1 MRNEAGNV
9 SIKEKTYETIK
20 QRILTCEYAPGTWL
34 DENSVCK
41 ELGVSRTPVR
51 DALSRLEQDGLI
63 KIHPKRGSYV
73 TELSLNTFN
82 SIHDIR
88 LLAETFALRRYG
100 SRLDEGELLRYL
112 DEFTRLEN
120 QNSRDARAIYDLDDN
135 FHLMIVNATQNTFL
149 IKAYESIQY
158 QYKRLSA
165 CFGQQQDRFQS
176 LSYSEH
182 CAIISS
188 CLKHDWEQA
197 AADME
202 KHLLRSRDSAF
213 RLLLENQDL
222 LQDMKSE

>member
-1 MRNEAGNV
+1 MRNEAGHV
-9 SIKEKTYETIK
+9 SIKEKTYEIIK

-34 DENSVCK
+34 NEDSVCK

-63 KIHPKRGSYV
+63 EIHPKKGSHV

-88 LLAETFALRRYG
+88 LLAETFAL
-100 SRLDEGELLRYL
+100 

-120 QNSRDARAIYDLDDN
+120 QSSRDTRAIYDLDDD
-135 FHLMIVNATQNTFL
+135 FHLMIVNATQNAFL
-149 IKAYESIQY
+149 IKAYQSIQY
-158 QYKRLSA
+158 QYKRLST
-165 CFGQQQDRFQS
+165 CFGQQQDCFQS
-176 LSYSEH
+176 LSYTEH
-182 CAIISS
+182 CAIISN

-202 KHLLRSRDSAF
+202 KHLVRSRDSAF
-213 RLLLENQDL
+213 RLLLENQAL
-222 LQDMKSE
+222 LQDMKNE

>member
-1 MRNEAGNV
+1 MANESSHV

-20 QRILTCEYAPGTWL
+20 QRILTCAYAPGTWL
-34 DENSVCK
+34 NEDSICK

-63 KIHPKRGSYV
+63 EIHPKKGSYV
-73 TELSLNTFN
+73 TELTLNTFN
-82 SIHDIR
+82 SIYDIR

-100 SRLDEGELLRYL
+100 SRLDEATLLRYL

-120 QNSRDARAIYDLDDN
+120 QDERGAQNVRATYDLDDE
-135 FHLMIVNATQNTFL
+135 FHLMVVSATQNVFL
-149 IKAYESIQY
+149 IRAYESIQY

-165 CFGQQQDRFQS
+165 SFGRFEDNFQS
-176 LSYSEH
+176 LSYTEH

-197 AADME
+197 AIDME

-213 RLLLENQDL
+213 QLLLKNQSAL
-222 LQDMKSE
+222 KK